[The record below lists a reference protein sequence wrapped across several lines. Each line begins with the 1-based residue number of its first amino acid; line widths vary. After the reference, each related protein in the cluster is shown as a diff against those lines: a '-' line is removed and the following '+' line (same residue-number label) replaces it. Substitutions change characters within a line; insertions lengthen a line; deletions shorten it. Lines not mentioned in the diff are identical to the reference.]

1 MLPLVAIG
9 VLIGAGTKLPVPHF
23 DREYVLRFLLPDNAD
38 GLAMGDL
45 PQIFGAENETA
56 PLVVIDAGHGGR
68 DPGAVGHG
76 VREKDITL
84 MLAQSLRDEL
94 LEQGG
99 VRVAMTRDDDRRVA
113 LQDRPEIARKLGA
126 DLFISLHADSAGELS
141 ELNGASIYT
150 LSRQASSAAAA
161 RFARRENNA
170 DRLNGLEIEGQS
182 AEVSAIL
189 FDLSQRRVQ
198 EESSEFVDL
207 ILREGE
213 GNYAFV
219 SDARRAAD
227 LMVLYAPDIPSVL
240 FETGFVTNEEDAR
253 RLTSAEG
260 RKAFASM
267 MTRTIRVYFARL
279 EQDTES

>member
-1 MLPLVAIG
+1 M
-9 VLIGAGTKLPVPHF
+9 
-23 DREYVLRFLLPDNAD
+23 N
-38 GLAMGDL
+38 
-45 PQIFGAENETA
+45 
-56 PLVVIDAGHGGR
+56 
-68 DPGAVGHG
+68 
-76 VREKDITL
+76 
-84 MLAQSLRDEL
+84 
-94 LEQGG
+94 
-99 VRVAMTRDDDRRVA
+99 
-113 LQDRPEIARKLGA
+113 
-126 DLFISLHADSAGELS
+126 
-141 ELNGASIYT
+141 
-150 LSRQASSAAAA
+150 
-161 RFARRENNA
+161 
-170 DRLNGLEIEGQS
+170 
-182 AEVSAIL
+182 AIL

-260 RKAFASM
+260 REAFASM
-267 MTRTIRVYFARL
+267 MARTIRVYFARL